1 MSHRRSDERIRV
13 AFLSAYSPVEC
24 LQTRRIGR
32 SCRFSLADSQGKPAA
47 AGHLVTAGAGE
58 TSARARGPVVN
69 KAIVA
74 ADQGDP
80 SAHPLSLVGEW
91 SAEKNWGGYR
101 SCVPLAV
108 VMAESFCALLAVA
121 SGV

>member
-1 MSHRRSDERIRV
+1 MSLLARRVCGAAKAYRPHV
-13 AFLSAYSPVEC
+13 AVRGCEL
-24 LQTRRIGR
+24 
-32 SCRFSLADSQGKPAA
+32 LATDSQGKPAA